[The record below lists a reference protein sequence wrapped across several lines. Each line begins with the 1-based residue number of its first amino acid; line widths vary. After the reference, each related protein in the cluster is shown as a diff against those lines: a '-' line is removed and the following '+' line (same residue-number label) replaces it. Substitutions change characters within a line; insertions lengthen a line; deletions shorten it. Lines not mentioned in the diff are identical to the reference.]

1 MTSRKEKKMFIA
13 QILKAIRRFFE
24 QQYALEELSSMSDR
38 SLRDIG
44 IERHEIARVVRQGR

>member
-1 MTSRKEKKMFIA
+1 MFIA